1 MHPRPLITSTWTEP
15 LETGQPDNPAIQIP
29 QKTALAP
36 AIPCIGSISPL
47 TTVVPVTSTAT
58 TTRRTYRKHPFH
70 ADTDIF
76 PEYPGV
82 PVIPKRPTMQ
92 KRLLS
97 RNIREDERG
106 SVPGGGGMLVRGCGY
121 ICCVPD
127 RSQQRKALDGQR

>member
-76 PEYPGV
+76 PEYLCV
-82 PVIPKRPTMQ
+82 PVMPKRPPMQ
-92 KRLLS
+92 EKLRS
-97 RNIREDERG
+97 RKYQRG
-106 SVPGGGGMLVRGCGY
+106 CGELFPGGGGLLAGAGITYMWHPRS
-121 ICCVPD
+121 
-127 RSQQRKALDGQR
+127 RSQQRKALDG